1 MIVAVLIISL
11 YTTEAPYILLAMT
24 GFLPFYPLTTFVWV
38 WVSFQTTHWFVN
50 YLATITYLCCP
61 CHIPLPN
68 KENYFVCLF
77 TVAFLSETRWT
88 FSLTISHGMHLAIP
102 THLSFFWVVCHPSK
116 TFPLKEFEWKSQ
128 NRLFLL
134 PTAKPYP
141 LLHLTH
147 GPPLLY

>member
-88 FSLTISHGMHLAIP
+88 FSLTISHGMHLVIP
-102 THLSFFWVVCHPSK
+102 THLSLFWVVCHPSK
-116 TFPLKEFEWKSQ
+116 TFPLKEFE
-128 NRLFLL
+128 
-134 PTAKPYP
+134 
-141 LLHLTH
+141 
-147 GPPLLY
+147 

>member
-11 YTTEAPYILLAMT
+11 YMTKFYILLAMI

-50 YLATITYLCCP
+50 CPTTITYLCCP
-61 CHIPLPN
+61 CHIPLLD

-77 TVAFLSETRWT
+77 TVAFLSKTRWI
-88 FSLTISHGMHLAIP
+88 FSLTIPHGMHLVIP
-102 THLSFFWVVCHPSK
+102 THLSLFWMVCHSSK

-134 PTAKPYP
+134 PTARPYP
-141 LLHLTH
+141 LLPLTH